1 MSVLDTV
8 VAELRDHGLGEVLT
22 GLETLPYARDRSG
35 HLPGPTE
42 FAVVIPT
49 SVDGVQGVVRT
60 AHRHGVPIIA
70 RGAGSGYAGGAVA
83 TTGAIVLSLEKLDR
97 ILTLDRQS
105 QLCVVEAGVI
115 TAEIS
120 LAAQPLGL
128 RYAPD
133 PASVAIST
141 IGGNIAT
148 NAGGLCCVKYG
159 VTRDSVLA
167 LDVVLANGDLIHTG
181 HSSIKGVS
189 GYDLTA
195 LMVGSEGTL
204 GIVVGATLRLLPIPL
219 GRLHTI
225 SAFFPTA
232 EAATAA
238 SVGLLG
244 TGIRPAML
252 ELVDEVHLSRIDEW
266 RGSDFRAR
274 GGGMLLIQTDGL
286 AADEEARIL
295 GDSLAA
301 AGGVI
306 ELTADPARANE
317 MLDIRR
323 WTSQE
328 SAPRAEVTLNEDI
341 AVPRHNLVEMVASVR
356 SIREEHGVSI
366 TLLAHIGDGNLH
378 ANVRI
383 PLTDLDVDGQLPGSA
398 WAAADALVRRAL
410 ELGGTITGEH
420 GIGLLKRRWLR
431 EELGD
436 VQYELQRGLK
446 RYFDPTG
453 ILNPG
458 KVFLDEES

>member
-1 MSVLDTV
+1 MTRLDAV
-8 VAELRDHGLGEVLT
+8 VDELRSRGLDILT
-22 GLETLPYARDRSG
+22 GDRTLPYALDRSG
-35 HLPGPTE
+35 HLPDPTE
-42 FAVVIPT
+42 FVVAVPS
-49 SVDGVQGVVRT
+49 SVDGVQDVVRT
-60 AHRHGVPIIA
+60 ASAYGVPIIA

-83 TTGAIVLSLEKLDR
+83 TAGAVVLSLERLDR
-97 ILTLDRQS
+97 VVRIDQES
-105 QLCVVEAGVI
+105 QLCVVEPGVI
-115 TAEIS
+115 TADIS
-120 LAAQPLGL
+120 AAVLPFAL

-167 LDVVLANGDLIHTG
+167 LDVVLADGSLIHTG
-181 HSSIKGVS
+181 HASIKGVT

-204 GIVVGATLRLLPIPL
+204 GIVVGATLRLLPMPL
-219 GRLHTI
+219 GHVHTL

-232 EAATAA
+232 EEATAA
-238 SVGLLG
+238 SVALLG
-244 TGIRPAML
+244 TGVRPSML
-252 ELVDEVHLSRIDEW
+252 ELVDEVHLGRIDEW
-266 RGSDFRAR
+266 RSSDLVSR
-274 GGGMLLIQTDGL
+274 GGGLLLVQTDGL
-286 AADEEARIL
+286 AAAEEAAL
-295 GDSLAA
+295 VAEVLSVS
-301 AGGVI
+301 GGAV
-306 ELTADPARANE
+306 EVTADPARADA
-317 MLDIRR
+317 MLDVRR

-328 SAPRAEVTLNEDI
+328 SAPRAEITLNEDI
-341 AVPRHNLVEMVASVR
+341 AVPRSTLVEMVASVR
-356 SIREEHGVSI
+356 SIREQHGVSV

-383 PLTDLDVDGQLPGSA
+383 PLTDLDEDGRLPQRA
-398 WAAADALVRRAL
+398 WDAADALVRRAL

-446 RYFDPTG
+446 RYFDPAG

-458 KVFLDEES
+458 KMFLDDAD